1 MSPYTLTSDMHLAH
15 VFIGRF
21 DLPVP
26 LSAVLVA
33 AMAVVAASFGLIY
46 LLPPRSPEPEKPGPV
61 VPRAVVMG
69 LQVLVVLTVVYL
81 VVVGIFGRQVTV
93 LNGATIFFWVL
104 AIPLLPLIH
113 CIVGGMYEVANPF
126 ALGARLLTA
135 GRSARVPR
143 DDRLDRLGY
152 WPAVVMLF
160 LLVWFELAL
169 TEVPASPRTLGVLT
183 LVYAAFQVSMGAWL
197 GEGWYRGGDLF
208 AAITAL
214 ASTVAPVAIAR
225 DDDGFTR
232 LHVGFRPSR
241 FLPIGRGREAL
252 ITLWLAGVLA
262 DGVKGTPI
270 WRAVSSGTQD
280 FSASIGQVG
289 TIDLGKLLLD
299 TGEIVATWAAFG
311 AFFWV
316 FTYLTARL
324 IHRPVGDIARVVSP
338 SLIPI
343 ALAYLLAHNLTQML
357 AIGPLMVSAAG
368 VDVGTA
374 AFMLQQNAAA
384 LNPAAVFLVQV
395 GAIVV
400 GHVVAVVMAHARLD
414 ETHPDTRLAIR
425 ADLGWLSAML
435 IYTATSLWV
444 LAQPITNQA

>member
-1 MSPYTLTSDMHLAH
+1 MHLAH

-26 LSAVLVA
+26 LSAVLLA

-46 LLPPRSPEPEKPGPV
+46 LLPPRSPEQEKPGPR
-61 VPRAVVMG
+61 VPRVMVMG
-69 LQVLVVLTVVYL
+69 LQLLAILTVAYL
-81 VVVGIFGRQVTV
+81 AIIGAFGSQVTI
-93 LNGATIFFWVL
+93 LNGATVLFWVL
-104 AIPLLPLIH
+104 AIPLLPLAH

-135 GRSARVPR
+135 GRSARMPR

-169 TEVPASPRTLGVLT
+169 RVVPESPRALGILT
-183 LVYAAFQVSMGAWL
+183 VVYAAFQVGMGAWL
-197 GEGWYRGGDLF
+197 GEGWYRGGDVF

-214 ASTVAPVAIAR
+214 ASTVAPIAIAR

-241 FLPIGRGREAL
+241 FLPAGRGREAL

-262 DGVKGTPI
+262 DGVRVTPI
-270 WRAVSSGTQD
+270 WRAVTSATQD
-280 FSASIGQVG
+280 FTSSIGQVG
-289 TIDLGKLLLD
+289 TINPGDLLLD
-299 TGEIVATWAAFG
+299 SSEIVATWMAFA
-311 AFFWV
+311 AFFWA
-316 FTYLTARL
+316 FTYLAARL
-324 IHRPVGDIARVVSP
+324 IRRPIGEIARIVSP

-343 ALAYLLAHNLTQML
+343 ALAYLLAHNLTQIL
-357 AIGPLMVSAAG
+357 VIGPLIVSAAG
-368 VDVGTA
+368 ADVGTA
-374 AFMLQQNAAA
+374 AVLLQRNAAN
-384 LNPAAVFLVQV
+384 LNPAAVFFVQV
-395 GAIVV
+395 GAIVL
-400 GHVVAVVMAHARLD
+400 GHVVAVVMAHARLG
-414 ETHPDTRLAIR
+414 ETHPDGSLAIR

>member
-1 MSPYTLTSDMHLAH
+1 MHLAH

-26 LSAVLVA
+26 LSAVLLA

-46 LLPPRSPEPEKPGPV
+46 LLPPRSSEPEKPGPR

-69 LQVLVVLTVVYL
+69 LQLLAILTVAYL
-81 VVVGIFGRQVTV
+81 AIIGAFGSQVTI
-93 LNGATIFFWVL
+93 LNGATVLFWVL
-104 AIPLLPLIH
+104 AIPLLPLAH

-135 GRSARVPR
+135 GRSARMPR

-169 TEVPASPRTLGVLT
+169 RVVPESPRALGILT
-183 LVYAAFQVSMGAWL
+183 VVYAAFQVGMGAWL
-197 GEGWYRGGDLF
+197 GEGWYRGGDVF

-214 ASTVAPVAIAR
+214 ASTVAPIAIAR

-241 FLPIGRGREAL
+241 FLPAGRGREAL

-262 DGVKGTPI
+262 DGVRVTPI
-270 WRAVSSGTQD
+270 WRAVTSATQD
-280 FSASIGQVG
+280 FTSSIGQVG
-289 TIDLGKLLLD
+289 TINPGDLLLD
-299 TGEIVATWAAFG
+299 SSEIVATWMAFA
-311 AFFWV
+311 AFFWA
-316 FTYLTARL
+316 FTYLAARL
-324 IHRPVGDIARVVSP
+324 IRRPIGEIARIVSP

-343 ALAYLLAHNLTQML
+343 ALAYLLAHNLTQIL
-357 AIGPLMVSAAG
+357 VIGPLIVSAAG
-368 VDVGTA
+368 ADVGTA
-374 AFMLQQNAAA
+374 AVLLQRNAAN
-384 LNPAAVFLVQV
+384 LNPAAVFFVQV
-395 GAIVV
+395 GAIVL
-400 GHVVAVVMAHARLD
+400 GHVVAVVMAHARLG
-414 ETHPDTRLAIR
+414 ETHPDGSLAIR